1 MSKTVET
8 LVPGETLLVSAKG
21 VKGGKISLEFAEIIR
36 NPNAQASNPL
46 VAAFNA
52 SDSRFSSRARRA
64 WMSGEQS
71 DIERLLGITLGSI
84 GQGDSKELNILSPKV
99 NGVELSV
106 QITETTTPDDY
117 QKDNREDTA
126 KRAGKDGDFIMS
138 DGKHIFSNTTV
149 VGGEANHTFL
159 APDSSEESAEP
170 VSAQADEL
178 AA

>member
-8 LVPGETLLVSAKG
+8 LMPGETLLVAAKA
-21 VKGGKISLEFAEIIR
+21 VSGGKIQLEFAEIIR
-36 NPNAQASNPL
+36 NPYAQSSNPL

-71 DIERLLGITLGSI
+71 DIERLLGIQLGSI
-84 GQGDSKELNILSPKV
+84 EQGASKELNILNPKV

-106 QITETTTPDDY
+106 QISETTSPDDY
-117 QKDNREDTA
+117 QKENIESTA
-126 KRAGKDGDFIMS
+126 KRAGAEGDFIMS

-149 VGGEANHTFL
+149 VAGEANHTFL
-159 APDSSEESAEP
+159 APDSSEESMEP
-170 VSAQADEL
+170 VSAQTDEL